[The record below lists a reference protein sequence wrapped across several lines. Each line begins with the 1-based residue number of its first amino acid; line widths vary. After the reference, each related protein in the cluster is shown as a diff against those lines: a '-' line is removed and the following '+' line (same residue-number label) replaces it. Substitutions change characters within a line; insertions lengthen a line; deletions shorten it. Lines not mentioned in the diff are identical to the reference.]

1 MIKTE
6 NDKIVLSGLIRSNND
21 FKRLKLVR
29 KFETIIKN
37 AGGKFFDKGH
47 YPAWEYNKNSKLKED
62 ILKAYKSAYGRDME
76 VVATHGGLESGLFIE
91 KIKGLEVVSIGPTM
105 EGVHSV
111 DEKLHIDTVGTL
123 YSFLIEFL
131 KS

>member
-1 MIKTE
+1 
-6 NDKIVLSGLIRSNND
+6 
-21 FKRLKLVR
+21 
-29 KFETIIKN
+29 
-37 AGGKFFDKGH
+37 
-47 YPAWEYNKNSKLKED
+47 
-62 ILKAYKSAYGRDME
+62 ME

-111 DEKLHIDTVGTL
+111 DEKLHIDSVGTL